1 MFKNYFFSNLSTTNA
16 NYLFVNDTFLG
27 ANKKIKDMEVLS
39 EPWFV
44 FRKINNTKKWA
55 MPCALYRFEKTK
67 RFYYH
72 KEIISFNLNELYHLK
87 KINYFAK

>member
-16 NYLFVNDTFLG
+16 NYVFVNDTFLG

-44 FRKINNTKKWA
+44 WSMCLGKLIIPKNGQCLVHYIVSKKPNVSIIIRK
-55 MPCALYRFEKTK
+55 
-67 RFYYH
+67 
-72 KEIISFNLNELYHLK
+72 LYHL
-87 KINYFAK
+87 I